1 MENTYGNP
9 SSLHRMGVEA
19 EKLVKASRKAISA
32 SLGVSEDGI
41 YFTSGGTESDN
52 TAILGACAALK
63 RSGSHIITTAIEH
76 PAVLECFR
84 KLESEGFSVTY
95 LSPDRNGIVSAEK
108 VRSALRELSLIH
120 I

>member
-1 MENTYGNP
+1 MREIYLDNSATTAQRREVTETMLSAMENTYGNP

-84 KLESEGFSVTY
+84 KLESE
-95 LSPDRNGIVSAEK
+95 
-108 VRSALRELSLIH
+108 
-120 I
+120 